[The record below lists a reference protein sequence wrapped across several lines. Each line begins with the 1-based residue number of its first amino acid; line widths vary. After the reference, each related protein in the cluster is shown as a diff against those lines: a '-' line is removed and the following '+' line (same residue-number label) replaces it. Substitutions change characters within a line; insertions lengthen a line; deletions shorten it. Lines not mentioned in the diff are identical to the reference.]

1 VTSKQRV
8 NRWSP
13 LARHGVHLVLANPY
27 PGERE
32 EWYPNDCH
40 SLIDARDH
48 DEIVGALRAEIER
61 LTELLDRKSSVAYED
76 AQDRVA
82 AETGAKRGY
91 VGEAP
96 LSYVVL
102 DEIRARCA
110 QHRVSVKEGWTI
122 DNQYTLDR
130 DYLLGLIP
138 PEWTDRPDCP
148 HKTDARKDAPADP
161 DCTWCQSAV
170 KTSAPPEDP
179 HDGLIVELNP

>member
-1 VTSKQRV
+1 MTSKQRV

-82 AETGAKRGY
+82 AETSVPTEALSELCALRGELELT
-91 VGEAP
+91 VEA
-96 LSYVVL
+96 L
-102 DEIRARCA
+102 ERANAACEESSRITEEYRA
-110 QHRVSVKEGWTI
+110 LYGS
-122 DNQYTLDR
+122 L
-130 DYLLGLIP
+130 
-138 PEWTDRPDCP
+138 PE
-148 HKTDARKDAPADP
+148 
-161 DCTWCQSAV
+161 

>member
-1 VTSKQRV
+1 VTSNLVSDERLSKLIAYAGACSKE
-8 NRWSP
+8 WI
-13 LARHGVHLVLANPY
+13 GVEVVLA
-27 PGERE
+27 
-32 EWYPNDCH
+32 
-40 SLIDARDH
+40 
-48 DEIVGALRAEIER
+48 
-61 LTELLDRKSSVAYED
+61 LTELQER
-76 AQDRVA
+76 RRA